1 MQSTIDNLKRKNGVG
16 IRVSKFVCFLSVFTL
31 CIGSYSVSAQ
41 TPSETPPPPSAAS
54 SVTIPEVKE
63 MKLPNGLKVVV
74 VQKRG
79 LPLVTASLLV
89 KAGSR
94 DENKKQGGLASI
106 TASLLTKGSGFRS
119 STDIAEQIEFLGGS
133 INSGSGWESSTV
145 SVNVMKNDLGTAL
158 SIMSDSAI
166 RPSFPTNEIKLL
178 KKQFLDSLKVGLKQ
192 PGSLLSFVSSIYS
205 YDEHGITPK
214 TIRRINRARIVS
226 FHREQYRPDN
236 SVLIFT
242 GDVSEKTA
250 FGFAKLFFGGWENS
264 PYSPPKGIKNS
275 VEEKLEAKTT
285 AIIKRMLV
293 IDLPNS
299 GQAAVGY
306 AKRLD
311 SGRIICESE
320 DTINV
325 HCLSSA
331 IYYPAVVLNSVLGGG
346 YSARLN
352 QEIRLKRGLSYGAR
366 SGFAWR
372 GWETNFSATT
382 QTKNESAAQ
391 VAELIKIEIEK
402 LANTSISAKEMK
414 PRKAVVTG
422 GFGRGLQTNNG
433 LAARLRGL
441 YLYNL
446 NPNELNSYMKK
457 VGEVSDDRIKQFAS
471 DNLTGGDLIIV
482 GDAKLFMKDLKKRFP
497 ARKIE
502 LIKASNLDLNR
513 SNLKKRGR

>member
-1 MQSTIDNLKRKNGVG
+1 MQFLIDNTELKNSVQVRFSWVY
-16 IRVSKFVCFLSVFTL
+16 CYLSGFAL
-31 CIGSYSVSAQ
+31 CILSFSISAQ

-54 SVTIPEVKE
+54 SVTIPEIKE

-74 VQKRG
+74 VQKSG

-89 KAGSR
+89 KTGAR
-94 DENKKQGGLASI
+94 DEHKKQGGLASI

-133 INSGSGWESSTV
+133 INSGGGWDSSTI

-166 RPSFPTNEIKLL
+166 RPSFSSNEIKLL
-178 KKQFLDSLKVGLKQ
+178 KKQALDSLKVGLKQ
-192 PGSLLSFVSSIYS
+192 PGSLLSFVSRIYS
-205 YDEHGITPK
+205 YNEHSVTPK
-214 TIRRINRARIVS
+214 TIGRISRAKIVG

-264 PYSPPKGIKNS
+264 PYSPPKEIKNA
-275 VEEKLEAKTT
+275 VEERLDAKST

-331 IYYPAVVLNSVLGGG
+331 IYYPATVLNSVLGGG

-382 QTKNESAAQ
+382 QTKNESAAH

-402 LANTSISAKEMK
+402 LVNTSISANEMK

-446 NPNELNSYMKK
+446 NPKELNSYMRK
-457 VGEVSDDRIKQFAS
+457 VSTVSDAQIKQFAS

-482 GDAKLFMKDLKKRFP
+482 GDAKLFMKELKKRFP
-497 ARKIE
+497 DRKIE
-502 LIKASNLDLNR
+502 VIKAGNLDLNR